1 MGPISDDGVTITMK
15 EGRKTKETTLSTKQ
29 LVIMSR
35 EKESSC
41 DRSFKYI
48 IRVIVSGTDSNLRRY
63 NSIKN

>member
-1 MGPISDDGVTITMK
+1 MGPISDDVVTITMK
-15 EGRKTKETTLSTKQ
+15 EGKETTLSTKQ